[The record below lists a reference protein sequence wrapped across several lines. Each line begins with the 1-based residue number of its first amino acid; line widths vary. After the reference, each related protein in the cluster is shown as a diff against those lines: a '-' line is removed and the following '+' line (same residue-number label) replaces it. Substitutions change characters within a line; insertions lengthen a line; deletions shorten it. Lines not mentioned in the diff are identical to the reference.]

1 MVKATIEMK
10 ISLNRIILF
19 GKEID
24 KLKIFYQENFGF
36 SLLEEIRDQW
46 VVLNAGQ
53 TEIALHKIG
62 RQYDS
67 DEIFRAASNTKLVF
81 GINGN
86 LESIRNKLISNGV
99 LLQDIKSFEGVNALF
114 CDGED
119 PEGNIFQLEQRLNSL

>member
-1 MVKATIEMK
+1 ME
-10 ISLNRIILF
+10 ISLKRIILF

-24 KLKIFYQENFGF
+24 KLKNFYLGNFGF

-46 VVLNAGQ
+46 VVLKAGQ
-53 TEIALHKIG
+53 IEIALYKIG

-81 GINGN
+81 GVNSN
-86 LESIRNKLISNGV
+86 LELTRNKLISNGV

-119 PEGNIFQLEQRLNSL
+119 PEGNIFQLEQRLNPL

>member
-1 MVKATIEMK
+1 ME
-10 ISLNRIILF
+10 ISLKRIILF

-24 KLKIFYQENFGF
+24 KLKNFYLGNFGF

-46 VVLNAGQ
+46 VLLKAGQ
-53 TEIALHKIG
+53 IEIALHKIG

-81 GINGN
+81 GVNSN
-86 LESIRNKLISNGV
+86 LELTRNKLISNGV
-99 LLQDIKSFEGVNALF
+99 LLQEIKSFEGVNALF

-119 PEGNIFQLEQRLNSL
+119 PEGNIFQLEQRLNPL

>member
-1 MVKATIEMK
+1 ME
-10 ISLNRIILF
+10 ISLKRIILF

-24 KLKIFYQENFGF
+24 KLKNFYLGNFGF

-46 VVLNAGQ
+46 VLLKAGQ
-53 TEIALHKIG
+53 IEIALYKIG

-81 GINGN
+81 GVNSN
-86 LESIRNKLISNGV
+86 LELTRNKLISNGV

-119 PEGNIFQLEQRLNSL
+119 PEGNIFQLEQRLNPL